1 MTWALH
7 WESSC
12 MPCRAKSNSF
22 LYSASVFWASWRPDP
37 VTTYMDI
44 YEHTF
49 RYRLLLTQT
58 GFSQLSNMHVVKK
71 KKSTRADGVSVLLS
85 KSFPRLGVPFSSSQW
100 IQTFSIFKI
109 PVVKKPCP
117 VALTSIVIKSF
128 EKYMLSAL
136 KAEVSLLLD
145 HGPVVIHDTHIN
157 QVCSY
162 KNLGVHLDNSL
173 S

>member
-44 YEHTF
+44 HKHS
-49 RYRLLLTQT
+49 LTQT
-58 GFSQLSNMHVVKK
+58 VVVPNRIQSTFTHACS
-71 KKSTRADGVSVLLS
+71 KKSTRADGVYALLS
-85 KSFPRLGVPFSSSQW
+85 KSFPQLGVLFSSSQW
-100 IQTFSIFKI
+100 IQTFFIFNI
-109 PVVKKPCP
+109 PIVKKPCP

-128 EKYMLSAL
+128 EKYILSAL
-136 KAEVSLLLD
+136 DPYQFAYRQGHRWCHYQHHPCRCQALRRPWEQGR
-145 HGPVVIHDTHIN
+145 HR
-157 QVCSY
+157 
-162 KNLGVHLDNSL
+162 
-173 S
+173 